1 MNKNKLDLI
10 LGCMW
15 SGKSTEAQRRIR
27 RLQQIY
33 KEEDI
38 LIISHSWDNRYGEQ
52 VISTHDKFQIKCYS
66 INSLG
71 KIHETNAYHKCKEI
85 FIEEAQFFKG
95 LKEFCLQAVDKDN
108 KNVTVIGLDGD
119 SNREPFGEILSLI
132 PLADN
137 YTKLKGLCK
146 KCADGTEAIFT
157 KRIVNNSNSQVLVGS
172 EESFEAVC
180 RYHYLN

>member
-1 MNKNKLDLI
+1 MNENKLELI

-33 KEEDI
+33 KEDDI

-52 VISTHDKFQIKCYS
+52 VISTHDKFQIKCFS
-66 INSLG
+66 TNSLDD
-71 KIHETNAYHKCKEI
+71 IPESNIYHKCKEI
-85 FIEEAQFFKG
+85 FIEEAQFFTG
-95 LKEFCLQAVDKDN
+95 LKNFVLKAVEEDK

-132 PLADN
+132 PFADN
-137 YTKLKGLCK
+137 YIKLKGLCK

-157 KRIVNNSNSQVLVGS
+157 KRTVSDSKSQVLVGS
-172 EESFEAVC
+172 EESYEAVC
-180 RYHYLN
+180 RFHYLN